1 MTEPG
6 ITNTTIKNKY
16 VRKKND
22 FSSAKR
28 HPHTVTGSALDTPG
42 KNLSATG
49 SKLHLP
55 QLLLSRSVGSD
66 SLWPRG
72 LQLTGSSVL
81 LYLPGFAQTH
91 IHGLS
96 DAFQPSHPL
105 PPSSPFAVNLSH
117 HQRLFQGVGSSHP
130 VMLGAS
136 LSFPSDEYSGLISFR
151 IVWFDLLAAPGTL
164 ESSSG
169 PQFESINF
177 SARSLLNGPI
187 LTFVHDYWKSHRFDY
202 TQSDVSAF

>member
-1 MTEPG
+1 M
-6 ITNTTIKNKY
+6 
-16 VRKKND
+16 RKKND

-72 LQLTGSSVL
+72 LQLTG
-81 LYLPGFAQTH
+81 
-91 IHGLS
+91 
-96 DAFQPSHPL
+96 FQPSHPL

-117 HQRLFQGVGSSHP
+117 HQRLFQGVGSSHQ

-151 IVWFDLLAAPGTL
+151 IVWVDLLAAPGTL